1 MRRARVLADGRLE
14 SVVVDQDAAGRAVVV
29 TPSGRRFREDGV
41 GWLPPV
47 EPGTILALALNYADH
62 ASELELERPRQPALF
77 PKFRNALVGHRG
89 VVVRPRGI
97 EYMHY
102 ENELAVVI
110 GRSCRRVHA
119 GDALEVV
126 KGYTVANDFVV
137 RDFVT
142 DHFRPPVKPK
152 NFDTFLPLGPW
163 LVDAGDV
170 PDPQALTLT
179 TTVNGEVRQQ
189 GTTADMLVGVADII
203 AYVTEFM
210 TLQEDDVL
218 LTGTPRGISRV
229 RAGDVVRCEIE
240 GVGALE
246 NRVVAEE
253 DVLGHGDAPGEAGEG
268 ADVAVE
274 ARP

>member
-14 SVVVDQDAAGRAVVV
+14 HVLVEQDAAGRAVVA
-29 TPSGRRFREDGV
+29 TAAGRRFREDGV
-41 GWLPPV
+41 AWLPPV
-47 EPGTILALALNYADH
+47 EPGTILALALNYGDH
-62 ASELELERPRQPALF
+62 ASELELERPEQPALF

-110 GRSCRRVHA
+110 GRSCRRVRSE
-119 GDALEVV
+119 DALEVV

-137 RDFVT
+137 RDFVIN
-142 DHFRPPVKPK
+142 HFRPPVKPK

-163 LVDAGDV
+163 LVDAEDV

-189 GTTADMLVGVADII
+189 GTTADMLVTVADII
-203 AYVTEFM
+203 AYVTGFM

-218 LTGTPRGISRV
+218 LTGTPKGISHV
-229 RAGDVVRCEIE
+229 HAGDVVRCTVE
-240 GVGALE
+240 GVGTLE
-246 NRVVAEE
+246 NRIMAEE
-253 DVLGHGDAPGEAGEG
+253 DLLEREDAA
-268 ADVAVE
+268 VAVE